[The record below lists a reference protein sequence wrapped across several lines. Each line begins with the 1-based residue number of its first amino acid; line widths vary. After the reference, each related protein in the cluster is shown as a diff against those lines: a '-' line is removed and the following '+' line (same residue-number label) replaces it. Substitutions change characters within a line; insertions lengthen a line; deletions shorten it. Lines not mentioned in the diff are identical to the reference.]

1 MTMVM
6 HMVDLVA
13 AVTTPVSAAEIHCMP
28 ANVSWL
34 QIRSDLI
41 GDVPAN
47 WLRSHFPGH
56 LLYTLRT
63 YLSGGR
69 FDRSEEERRQRL
81 IAAASGYDLVELEAG
96 SDLCPELLAAIP
108 PGKRMLVWREPV
120 ASVGSLESQFQRLS
134 QFPARYY
141 CMVLSATGTSDGLRP
156 LSLLKSL
163 NRSDVMAFCDGPQGL
178 WSHLLSPH
186 FGAPLLFGQ
195 LHEAARKNGEL
206 STQQLIADYGFP
218 SVRPL
223 ERLYGMVGTR
233 IFQSPSPRLHNAAYR
248 ILKHPA
254 LFLPFHS
261 ENFEEFWNG
270 MVRSGALDDLGIPI
284 QGLVIVSPF
293 KEAAMMVADSSSSKV
308 LKAGSSNVF
317 ARSDGRWEAETTDSE
332 SISAIRHLCP
342 VKAAVIGCGGAG
354 RAIAAALRQTG
365 SEVTLVNRGLQRGKY
380 ATKLLNLPF
389 VPLSEF
395 RANGFDVIVNA
406 TPVGKDNDGFPF
418 VMDSLGNQPLVID
431 LAYGSRPTPLVS
443 AVIARGGTAI
453 DGHDVL
459 LTQVRKQFCIM
470 TGLEM
475 PAEISREMVLGSGR
489 NVVPYT
495 TAFPVAHDATE
506 AYEYSA

>member
-1 MTMVM
+1 MVT
-6 HMVDLVA
+6 HAVDLVSV
-13 AVTTPVSAAEIHCMP
+13 VTTPVSAAEIHYVP
-28 ANVSWL
+28 ASVSWL

-41 GDVPAN
+41 GDIPAD
-47 WLRSHFPGH
+47 WLRSHFSGH

-63 YLSGGR
+63 HLSGGR
-69 FDRSEEERRQRL
+69 FDRSNEERQQRL
-81 IAAASGYDLVELEAG
+81 ITAASSYDLVELEAE
-96 SDLCPELLAAIP
+96 SDLCSELLDAIP
-108 PGKRMLVWREPV
+108 PGKRMLVWRGPA
-120 ASVGSLESQFQRLS
+120 ASVESLESQFRRLS
-134 QFPARYY
+134 QCPARYY
-141 CMVLSATGTSDGLRP
+141 CMILSAADTSDGLRP

-163 NRSDVMAFCDGPQGL
+163 SRPDVVAFCGGPLGL
-178 WSHLLSPH
+178 WSQLLSPH

-195 LHEAARKNGEL
+195 LHDPARKNGEL

-233 IFQSPSPRLHNAAYR
+233 IFQSPSPRLHNSAYR
-248 ILKHPA
+248 MLDHPA

-261 ENFEEFWNG
+261 ESFDGFWNG
-270 MVRSGALDDLGIPI
+270 MVRSGVLDDLGIPI

-293 KEAAMMVADSSSSKV
+293 KEAAVIVADSSSSRV

-317 ARSDGRWEAETTDSE
+317 ARSDGRWEAETTDPE
-332 SISAIRHLCP
+332 SIAAIRQLYP

-354 RAIAAALRQTG
+354 RAIAAALQQTG

-380 ATKLLNLPF
+380 AMQLLDLPF

-418 VMDSLGNQPLVID
+418 VMDSMEAQTLVID
-431 LAYGSRPTPLVS
+431 LAYGSQPTPLVS

-453 DGHDVL
+453 DGYDVL
-459 LTQVRKQFCIM
+459 LTQVRKQFYVM

-475 PAEISREMVLGSGR
+475 PAEISREMVLGIGR
-489 NVVPYT
+489 NVVPQT
-495 TAFPVAHDATE
+495 KAFPVAQGAPE

>member
-1 MTMVM
+1 MVT
-6 HMVDLVA
+6 HVVDLVA
-13 AVTTPVSAAEIHCMP
+13 VVTTPVSASEIHYIP

-41 GDVPAN
+41 GDIPAD
-47 WLRSHFPGH
+47 WLRSHFSGH

-63 YLSGGR
+63 HLSGGR
-69 FDRSEEERRQRL
+69 FDRSNEERQQRL
-81 IAAASGYDLVELEAG
+81 IAAASGYDLVELEAET
-96 SDLCPELLAAIP
+96 DLFPELLAAIP
-108 PGKRMLVWREPV
+108 PGKRMLVWRGSA
-120 ASVGSLESQFQRLS
+120 ASVESLESQFWLLS
-134 QFPARYY
+134 QCPARYY
-141 CMVLSATGTSDGLRP
+141 CMILSAADTSDGLRP

-163 NRSDVMAFCDGPQGL
+163 SRPDVVAFCGGPQGL
-178 WSHLLSPH
+178 WSQLLSPH

-195 LHEAARKNGEL
+195 LHDAARKNGEL

-233 IFQSPSPRLHNAAYR
+233 ILQSPSPRLHNSAYKM
-248 ILKHPA
+248 LDHPA

-261 ENFEEFWNG
+261 ESFDGFWNG
-270 MVRSGALDDLGIPI
+270 MVRSGVLDDLGIPI

-293 KEAAMMVADSSSSKV
+293 KEAAVIVADSSSSRV
-308 LKAGSSNVF
+308 IKAGSSNVF
-317 ARSDGRWEAETTDSE
+317 ARSDGRWEAETTDPE
-332 SISAIRHLCP
+332 SIAAIRHLSP

-354 RAIAAALRQTG
+354 RAIAAALQQTG

-380 ATKLLNLPF
+380 AMQLLDLPF

-418 VMDSLGNQPLVID
+418 VMDSMGAETLVID

-453 DGHDVL
+453 DGYDVL
-459 LTQVRKQFCIM
+459 LSQVRKQFCVM

-475 PAEISREMVLGSGR
+475 PAEISREMVLGGGR
-489 NVVPYT
+489 NVVPHT
-495 TAFPVAHDATE
+495 KAFPVAQGAPE